1 MATIFQNQ
9 LFTDFLYP
17 FLLMFFILF
26 GILEKTEIL
35 GKDKKQLNAGVS
47 LVVGL
52 IFVGAVFPKMVAAN
66 MILFLTVGLVI
77 VLVSLILWGF
87 VSGGEGFTIESGTK
101 IHKFFAFL
109 FILAFVSAV
118 IWATGLG
125 ESFVNGLSKLF
136 SFLFDSNW
144 SGTFWTNVIIVL
156 LVALGIAVALEWNP
170 FSKKPSW
177 FMKVK

>member
-1 MATIFQNQ
+1 MATFLQND
-9 LFTDFLYP
+9 LFTNFLYP

-35 GKDKKQLNAGVS
+35 GKDKKQFNAGVS

-52 IFVGAVFPKMVAAN
+52 IFVGTVFPKMVAAN
-66 MILFLTVGLVI
+66 MILFMTVGLVI
-77 VLVSLILWGF
+77 ILVSLILWGF
-87 VSGGEGFTIESGTK
+87 VSGGKGFTIESGTK

-118 IWATGLG
+118 LWATGLG
-125 ESFVNGLSKLF
+125 ETFISGLSKVF
-136 SFLFDSNW
+136 GFLFDSSW
-144 SGTFWTNVIIVL
+144 SGTFWMNVVIVV
-156 LVALGIAVALEWNP
+156 LVAVGIAVALEWNP
-170 FSKKPSW
+170 FNKKSEG